1 MSDNAVMPIV
11 RVAVLGEE
19 KLTEIAL
26 PTQLPMRDIIP
37 AIHRLVAPDSHTA
50 TEATTP
56 QRLSLAPVNGAPFSA
71 DATLDTVGVLDG
83 DLLTLRPTPVGPAAP
98 GIVEDIAD
106 AAVIFSE
113 SRKRPWGA
121 EHIARTTRFGALG
134 LIVAATVLAI
144 VHNVRTGSVLS
155 LAGLAVVA
163 VAAAIGALVAH
174 VRSPR
179 LGAELAITALAPIAA
194 ALALAVPGDGLAP
207 RVLLGAAGVAAW
219 SLIYLIVARQL
230 IAFFTA
236 TTVLSIGI
244 AGAAGAQILW
254 HSSLLALGSGLIIV
268 ALLVTVRAAQL
279 SAFAA
284 RFPLPTIPAPGD
296 ATPSAPAMS
305 VLKDL
310 PRRVQLS
317 DSHQSGFIA
326 GASLLAI
333 LGSLALVG
341 GSTLASPWAWYLV
354 FAVSAGAALR
364 ARVWDSAVCKAWLLA
379 VPFLVTTALL
389 VIFAIAGR
397 YTGAL
402 VALGVLAVLVAAL
415 TVVVFNPK
423 IGEAESYSLPSRRIL
438 GFFASGIDASLLPV
452 IAYLTGLFAWI
463 LNR

>member
-19 KLTEIAL
+19 KLTEVAL

-37 AIHRLVAPDSHTA
+37 AVHRMVAPDA

-71 DATLDTVGVLDG
+71 DATLDTVGVVDG
-83 DLLTLRPTPVGPAAP
+83 DLLTLRPTPAGPAAP

-121 EHIARTTRFGALG
+121 EHIARVGRFGVLG
-134 LIVAATVLAI
+134 LIAAATILAI
-144 VHNVRTGSVLS
+144 VHSIRTGSSLS

-174 VRSPR
+174 VRSAR
-179 LGAELAITALAPIAA
+179 LGAELAVAALVPIAG
-194 ALALAVPGDGLAP
+194 ALALAVPGSGLAP

-236 TTVLSIGI
+236 TTVLSLGI
-244 AGAAGAQILW
+244 AGAAGAHVLW
-254 HSSLLALGSGLIIV
+254 HPSLLVVGCGLIIV

-326 GASLLAI
+326 GASILAI
-333 LGSLALVG
+333 LGSLAVVG
-341 GSTLASPWAWYLV
+341 GAAPASPWAWYLV
-354 FAVSAGAALR
+354 AAVSAGAALR

-379 VPFLVTTALL
+379 VPFLVSTALL
-389 VIFAIAGR
+389 AIFAVEDR

-402 VALGVLAVLVAAL
+402 VALGVLALLVAAVA
-415 TVVVFNPK
+415 VVVFNPK
-423 IGEAESYSLPSRRIL
+423 IGEAESYSLPSRRLL
-438 GFFASGIDASLLPV
+438 GFLASGIDASLLPV
-452 IAYLTGLFAWI
+452 IAYLTGLFSWI

>member
-19 KLTEIAL
+19 KLTEVAL

-37 AIHRLVAPDSHTA
+37 AVHRMVAPDA

-71 DATLDTVGVLDG
+71 DATLDTVGVVDG
-83 DLLTLRPTPVGPAAP
+83 DLLTLRPTPAGPAAP

-121 EHIARTTRFGALG
+121 EHIARVGRFGVLG
-134 LIVAATVLAI
+134 LIAAATMLAS
-144 VHNVRTGSVLS
+144 VHSIRTGSSLS

-174 VRSPR
+174 VRSAR
-179 LGAELAITALAPIAA
+179 LGAELAVTALVPIAG
-194 ALALAVPGDGLAP
+194 ALALAVPGSGLAP

-236 TTVLSIGI
+236 TTVLSLGI
-244 AGAAGAQILW
+244 AGAAGAHVLW
-254 HSSLLALGSGLIIV
+254 HPSLLVVGCGLIIV

-326 GASLLAI
+326 GASILAI
-333 LGSLALVG
+333 LGSLAVVG
-341 GSTLASPWAWYLV
+341 GAAPASPWAWYLV
-354 FAVSAGAALR
+354 AAVSAGAALR

-379 VPFLVTTALL
+379 VPFLVSTALL
-389 VIFAIAGR
+389 VIFAVEER

-402 VALGVLAVLVAAL
+402 VALGVLALLVAAVA
-415 TVVVFNPK
+415 VVVFNPK
-423 IGEAESYSLPSRRIL
+423 IGEAESYSLPSRRLL
-438 GFFASGIDASLLPV
+438 GFLASGIDASLLPV
-452 IAYLTGLFAWI
+452 IAYLTGLFSWI

>member
-19 KLTEIAL
+19 KLTEVAL

-37 AIHRLVAPDSHTA
+37 AVHRIVAPDA

-71 DATLDTVGVLDG
+71 DATLDTVGVVDG
-83 DLLTLRPTPVGPAAP
+83 DLLTLRPTPAGPAAP

-121 EHIARTTRFGALG
+121 EHVARVGRFGVLG
-134 LIVAATVLAI
+134 LIAAATILAI
-144 VHNVRTGSVLS
+144 VHSIRTGSSLS

-174 VRSPR
+174 VRSAR
-179 LGAELAITALAPIAA
+179 LGAELAVTALAPIAG
-194 ALALAVPGDGLAP
+194 ALALAVPGSGLAP

-236 TTVLSIGI
+236 TTVLSLGI
-244 AGAAGAQILW
+244 AGAAGAHVLW
-254 HSSLLALGSGLIIV
+254 HPSLLVVGCGLIIV

-317 DSHQSGFIA
+317 DSHQSGFLA
-326 GASLLAI
+326 GASILAI
-333 LGSLALVG
+333 LGSLAVVG
-341 GSTLASPWAWYLV
+341 GAAPASPWAWYLV
-354 FAVSAGAALR
+354 AAVSAGAALR

-379 VPFLVTTALL
+379 VPFLVSTALL
-389 VIFAIAGR
+389 VIFAVEER

-402 VALGVLAVLVAAL
+402 VALGVLAMLVAAVA
-415 TVVVFNPK
+415 VVVFNPK
-423 IGEAESYSLPSRRIL
+423 IGEAESYSLPSRRLL
-438 GFFASGIDASLLPV
+438 GFLASGIDASLLPV
-452 IAYLTGLFAWI
+452 IAYLTGLFSWI

>member
-19 KLTEIAL
+19 KLTEVAL

-37 AIHRLVAPDSHTA
+37 AVHRMVAPDA

-71 DATLDTVGVLDG
+71 DATLDTVGVVDG
-83 DLLTLRPTPVGPAAP
+83 DLLTLRPTPAGPAAP

-121 EHIARTTRFGALG
+121 EHIARVGRFGVLG
-134 LIVAATVLAI
+134 LIAAATILAI
-144 VHNVRTGSVLS
+144 VHSIRTGSSLS

-174 VRSPR
+174 VRSAR
-179 LGAELAITALAPIAA
+179 LGAELAVAALVPIAG
-194 ALALAVPGDGLAP
+194 ALALAVPGSGLAP

-236 TTVLSIGI
+236 TTVLSLGI
-244 AGAAGAQILW
+244 AGAAGAHVLW
-254 HSSLLALGSGLIIV
+254 HPPLLVVGCGLIIV

-326 GASLLAI
+326 GASILAI
-333 LGSLALVG
+333 LGSLAVVG
-341 GSTLASPWAWYLV
+341 GAAPASPWAWYLV
-354 FAVSAGAALR
+354 AAVSAGAALR

-379 VPFLVTTALL
+379 VPFLVSTALL
-389 VIFAIAGR
+389 VIFAVEDR

-402 VALGVLAVLVAAL
+402 VALGVLALLVAAVA
-415 TVVVFNPK
+415 VVVFNPK
-423 IGEAESYSLPSRRIL
+423 IGEAESYSLPSRRLL
-438 GFFASGIDASLLPV
+438 GFLASGIDASLLPV
-452 IAYLTGLFAWI
+452 IAYLTGLFSWI

>member
-19 KLTEIAL
+19 KLTEVAL

-37 AIHRLVAPDSHTA
+37 AVHRMVAPDA

-71 DATLDTVGVLDG
+71 DATLDTVGVVDG
-83 DLLTLRPTPVGPAAP
+83 DLLTLRPIPAGPAAP

-121 EHIARTTRFGALG
+121 EHIARVGRFGVLG
-134 LIVAATVLAI
+134 LIAAATILAI
-144 VHNVRTGSVLS
+144 VHSIRTGSSLS

-174 VRSPR
+174 VRSAR
-179 LGAELAITALAPIAA
+179 LGAELAVAALVPIAG
-194 ALALAVPGDGLAP
+194 ALALAVPGSGLAP

-236 TTVLSIGI
+236 TTVLSLGI
-244 AGAAGAQILW
+244 AGAAGAHVLW
-254 HSSLLALGSGLIIV
+254 HPSLLVVGCGLIIV

-326 GASLLAI
+326 GASILAI
-333 LGSLALVG
+333 LGSLAVVG
-341 GSTLASPWAWYLV
+341 GAAPASPWAWYLV
-354 FAVSAGAALR
+354 AAVSAGAALR

-379 VPFLVTTALL
+379 VPFLVSTALL
-389 VIFAIAGR
+389 VIFAVEDR

-402 VALGVLAVLVAAL
+402 VALGVLALLVAAVA
-415 TVVVFNPK
+415 VVVFNPK
-423 IGEAESYSLPSRRIL
+423 IGEAESYSLPSRRLL
-438 GFFASGIDASLLPV
+438 GFLASGIDASLLPV
-452 IAYLTGLFAWI
+452 IAYLTGLFSWI

>member
-19 KLTEIAL
+19 KLTEVAL

-37 AIHRLVAPDSHTA
+37 AVHRMVAPDA

-71 DATLDTVGVLDG
+71 DATLDTVGVVDG
-83 DLLTLRPTPVGPAAP
+83 DLLTLRPTPAGPAAP

-121 EHIARTTRFGALG
+121 EHIARVGRFGVLG
-134 LIVAATVLAI
+134 LIAAATMLAI
-144 VHNVRTGSVLS
+144 VHSIRTGSSLS

-174 VRSPR
+174 VRSAR
-179 LGAELAITALAPIAA
+179 LGAELAVTALVPIAG
-194 ALALAVPGDGLAP
+194 ALALAVPGSGLAP

-236 TTVLSIGI
+236 TTVLSLGI
-244 AGAAGAQILW
+244 AGAAGAHVLW
-254 HSSLLALGSGLIIV
+254 HPSLLVVGCGLIIV

-296 ATPSAPAMS
+296 AAPSAPAMS

-326 GASLLAI
+326 GASILAI
-333 LGSLALVG
+333 LGSLAVVG
-341 GSTLASPWAWYLV
+341 GAAPASPWAWYLV
-354 FAVSAGAALR
+354 AAVSAGAALR

-379 VPFLVTTALL
+379 VPFLVSTALL
-389 VIFAIAGR
+389 VIFAVEER

-402 VALGVLAVLVAAL
+402 VALGVLALLVAAVA
-415 TVVVFNPK
+415 VVVFNPK
-423 IGEAESYSLPSRRIL
+423 IGEAESYSLPSRRLL
-438 GFFASGIDASLLPV
+438 GFLASGIDASLLPV
-452 IAYLTGLFAWI
+452 IAYLTGLFSWI

>member
-19 KLTEIAL
+19 KLTEVAL

-37 AIHRLVAPDSHTA
+37 AVHRMVAPDA
-50 TEATTP
+50 IEATTP

-71 DATLDTVGVLDG
+71 DATLDTVGVVDG
-83 DLLTLRPTPVGPAAP
+83 DLLTLRPTPAGPAAP

-121 EHIARTTRFGALG
+121 EHIARVGRFGVLG
-134 LIVAATVLAI
+134 LIAAATILAI
-144 VHNVRTGSVLS
+144 VHSIRTGSSLS

-174 VRSPR
+174 VRSAR
-179 LGAELAITALAPIAA
+179 LGAELAVAALVPIAG
-194 ALALAVPGDGLAP
+194 ALALAVPGSGLAP

-236 TTVLSIGI
+236 TTVLSLGI
-244 AGAAGAQILW
+244 AGAAGAHVLW
-254 HSSLLALGSGLIIV
+254 HPSLLVVGCGLIIV

-326 GASLLAI
+326 GASILAI
-333 LGSLALVG
+333 LGSLAVVG
-341 GSTLASPWAWYLV
+341 GAAPASPWAWYLV
-354 FAVSAGAALR
+354 AAVSAGAALR

-379 VPFLVTTALL
+379 VPFLVSTALL
-389 VIFAIAGR
+389 VIFAVEDR

-402 VALGVLAVLVAAL
+402 VALGVLALLVAAVA
-415 TVVVFNPK
+415 VVVFNPK
-423 IGEAESYSLPSRRIL
+423 IGEAESYSLPSRRLL
-438 GFFASGIDASLLPV
+438 GFLASGIDASLLPV
-452 IAYLTGLFAWI
+452 IAYLTGLFSWI

>member
-19 KLTEIAL
+19 KLTEVAL

-37 AIHRLVAPDSHTA
+37 AVHRMVAPDA

-71 DATLDTVGVLDG
+71 DATLDTVGVVDG
-83 DLLTLRPTPVGPAAP
+83 DLLTLRPTPAGPAAP

-121 EHIARTTRFGALG
+121 EHIARVGRFGVLG
-134 LIVAATVLAI
+134 LIAAATILAI
-144 VHNVRTGSVLS
+144 VHSIRTGSSLS

-174 VRSPR
+174 VRSAR
-179 LGAELAITALAPIAA
+179 LGAELAVAALVPIAD
-194 ALALAVPGDGLAP
+194 ALALAVPGSGLAP

-236 TTVLSIGI
+236 TTVLSLGI
-244 AGAAGAQILW
+244 AGAAGAHVLW
-254 HSSLLALGSGLIIV
+254 HPSLLVVGCGLIIV

-326 GASLLAI
+326 GASILAI
-333 LGSLALVG
+333 LGSLAVVG
-341 GSTLASPWAWYLV
+341 GAAPASPWAWYLV
-354 FAVSAGAALR
+354 AAVSAGAALR

-379 VPFLVTTALL
+379 VPFLVSTALL
-389 VIFAIAGR
+389 VIFAVEDR

-402 VALGVLAVLVAAL
+402 VALGVLALLVAAVA
-415 TVVVFNPK
+415 VVVFNPK
-423 IGEAESYSLPSRRIL
+423 IGEAESYSLPSRRLL
-438 GFFASGIDASLLPV
+438 GFLASGIDASLLPV
-452 IAYLTGLFAWI
+452 IAYLTGLFSWI

>member
-19 KLTEIAL
+19 KLTEVAL

-37 AIHRLVAPDSHTA
+37 AVHRMVAPDA

-71 DATLDTVGVLDG
+71 DATLDTVGVVDG
-83 DLLTLRPTPVGPAAP
+83 DLLTLRPTPAGPAAP

-121 EHIARTTRFGALG
+121 EHIARVGRFSILG

-144 VHNVRTGSVLS
+144 VHNVRTGASLS
-155 LAGLAVVA
+155 LAALAVVA
-163 VAAAIGALVAH
+163 VAAAIGSLVAH
-174 VRSPR
+174 ARSAR
-179 LGAELAITALAPIAA
+179 VGAELAVTALAPIAG
-194 ALALAVPGDGLAP
+194 ALALAVPGGGLAP
-207 RVLLGAAGVAAW
+207 RVLLSAAGLAAW

-236 TTVLSIGI
+236 TTVISLGI
-244 AGAAGAQILW
+244 AGAAAAQVLW
-254 HSSLLALGSGLIIV
+254 HPSLLVVGCGLIVV

-326 GASLLAI
+326 GASILAI
-333 LGSLALVG
+333 LGSLAVVG
-341 GSTLASPWAWYLV
+341 GSAPASPWAWYLIV
-354 FAVSAGAALR
+354 AVSAGAALR

-379 VPFLVTTALL
+379 VPFVVSTALL
-389 VIFAIAGR
+389 VIFSVQER
-397 YTGAL
+397 YTGAV
-402 VALGVLAVLVAAL
+402 VALGVLALLAAAVA
-415 TVVVFNPK
+415 VVVFNPK

-438 GFFASGIDASLLPV
+438 GFLASGIDASLLPV
-452 IAYLTGLFAWI
+452 IAYLTGLFSWI

>member
-19 KLTEIAL
+19 KLTEVAL

-37 AIHRLVAPDSHTA
+37 AVHRMVAPDA

-71 DATLDTVGVLDG
+71 DATLDTVGVVDG
-83 DLLTLRPTPVGPAAP
+83 DLLTLRPTPAGPAAP

-121 EHIARTTRFGALG
+121 EHIARVGRFGVLG
-134 LIVAATVLAI
+134 LIAAATILAI
-144 VHNVRTGSVLS
+144 VHSIRTGSSLS

-174 VRSPR
+174 VRSAR
-179 LGAELAITALAPIAA
+179 LGAELAVAALVPIAG
-194 ALALAVPGDGLAP
+194 ALALAVPGSGLAP

-236 TTVLSIGI
+236 TTVLSLGI
-244 AGAAGAQILW
+244 AGAAGAHVLW
-254 HSSLLALGSGLIIV
+254 HPSLLVVGCGLIIV

-326 GASLLAI
+326 GASILAI
-333 LGSLALVG
+333 LGSLAVVG
-341 GSTLASPWAWYLV
+341 GAAPASPWAWYLV
-354 FAVSAGAALR
+354 AAVSAGAALR

-379 VPFLVTTALL
+379 VPFLVSTALL
-389 VIFAIAGR
+389 VIFAVEDR

-402 VALGVLAVLVAAL
+402 VALGVLALLVAAVA
-415 TVVVFNPK
+415 VVVFNPK
-423 IGEAESYSLPSRRIL
+423 IGEAESYSLPSRRLL
-438 GFFASGIDASLLPV
+438 GFLASGIDASLLPV
-452 IAYLTGLFAWI
+452 IAYLTGLFSWI

>member
-19 KLTEIAL
+19 KLTEVAL

-37 AIHRLVAPDSHTA
+37 AVHRMVAP
-50 TEATTP
+50 EAADAATP

-71 DATLDTVGVLDG
+71 DATLDTVGVVDG
-83 DLLTLRPTPVGPAAP
+83 DLLTLRPTPAGPAAP

-121 EHIARTTRFGALG
+121 EHIVRATRLGVLG
-134 LIVAATVLAI
+134 LILAATVLAV
-144 VHNVRTGSVLS
+144 VHTVRTQSALS
-155 LAGLAVVA
+155 LAGLAAVA

-174 VRSPR
+174 ERSPR

-194 ALALAVPGDGLAP
+194 ALALAVPGEGLAP

-230 IAFFTA
+230 IAFLTA

-254 HSSLLALGSGLIIV
+254 HPSRLALGGGLIIF
-268 ALLVTVRAAQL
+268 ALLITVRAAQL
-279 SAFAA
+279 SALAA

-296 ATPSAPAMS
+296 PTPSAPAMS

-317 DSHQSGFIA
+317 DAHQSGFIA

-341 GSTLASPWAWYLV
+341 GSTPASPWTWYLV

-364 ARVWDSAVCKAWLLA
+364 ARVWDSAVCKAWLLS
-379 VPFLVTTALL
+379 VPFVVTTAVL
-389 VIFAIAGR
+389 VSFVVAGR
-397 YTGAL
+397 YSGAF
-402 VALGVLAVLVAAL
+402 VALGVLALLVAAL

-423 IGEAESYSLPSRRIL
+423 IAEAETYSLPSRRLL
-438 GFFASGIDASLLPV
+438 GFLASGIDASLLPV
-452 IAYLTGLFAWI
+452 IAYLSGLFTWI

>member
-19 KLTEIAL
+19 KLTEVAL

-37 AIHRLVAPDSHTA
+37 AVHRMVAPDA

-56 QRLSLAPVNGAPFSA
+56 QRLSLAPVNGAPFST
-71 DATLDTVGVLDG
+71 DATLDTVGVVDG
-83 DLLTLRPTPVGPAAP
+83 DLLTLRPTPAGPAAP

-121 EHIARTTRFGALG
+121 EHIARVGRFGVLG
-134 LIVAATVLAI
+134 LIAAATILAI
-144 VHNVRTGSVLS
+144 VHSIRTGSSLS

-174 VRSPR
+174 VRSAR
-179 LGAELAITALAPIAA
+179 LGAELAVAALVPIAG
-194 ALALAVPGDGLAP
+194 ALALAVPGSGLAP

-236 TTVLSIGI
+236 TTVLSLGI
-244 AGAAGAQILW
+244 AGAAGAHVLW
-254 HSSLLALGSGLIIV
+254 HPSLLVVGCGLIIV

-326 GASLLAI
+326 GASILAI
-333 LGSLALVG
+333 LGSLAVVG
-341 GSTLASPWAWYLV
+341 GAAPASPWAWYLV
-354 FAVSAGAALR
+354 AAVSAGAALR

-379 VPFLVTTALL
+379 VPFLVSTALL
-389 VIFAIAGR
+389 VIFAVEDR

-402 VALGVLAVLVAAL
+402 VALGVLALLVAAVA
-415 TVVVFNPK
+415 VVVFNPK
-423 IGEAESYSLPSRRIL
+423 IGEAESYSLPSRRLL
-438 GFFASGIDASLLPV
+438 GFLASGIDASLLPV
-452 IAYLTGLFAWI
+452 IAYLTGLFSWI

>member
-19 KLTEIAL
+19 KLTEVAL

-37 AIHRLVAPDSHTA
+37 AVHRIVAPDA

-71 DATLDTVGVLDG
+71 DATLDTVGVVDG
-83 DLLTLRPTPVGPAAP
+83 DLLTLRPTPAGPAAP

-121 EHIARTTRFGALG
+121 EHIARVGRFGVLG
-134 LIVAATVLAI
+134 LIAAATILAI
-144 VHNVRTGSVLS
+144 VHSIRTGSSLS

-174 VRSPR
+174 VRSAR
-179 LGAELAITALAPIAA
+179 LGAELAVTALVPIAG
-194 ALALAVPGDGLAP
+194 ALALAVPGSGLAP

-236 TTVLSIGI
+236 TTVLSLGI
-244 AGAAGAQILW
+244 AGAAGAHVLW
-254 HSSLLALGSGLIIV
+254 HPSLLVVGCGLIIV

-326 GASLLAI
+326 GASILAI
-333 LGSLALVG
+333 LGSLAVVG
-341 GSTLASPWAWYLV
+341 GAAPASPWAWYLV
-354 FAVSAGAALR
+354 AAVSAGAALR

-379 VPFLVTTALL
+379 VPFLVSTALL
-389 VIFAIAGR
+389 VIFAVEER

-402 VALGVLAVLVAAL
+402 VALGVLALLVAAVA
-415 TVVVFNPK
+415 VVVFNPK
-423 IGEAESYSLPSRRIL
+423 IGEAESYSLPSRRLL
-438 GFFASGIDASLLPV
+438 GFLASGIDASLLPV
-452 IAYLTGLFAWI
+452 IAYLTGLFSWI

>member
-19 KLTEIAL
+19 KLTEVAL

-37 AIHRLVAPDSHTA
+37 AVHRMVAPDA

-71 DATLDTVGVLDG
+71 DATLDTVGVVDG
-83 DLLTLRPTPVGPAAP
+83 DLLTLRPTPAGPAAP

-121 EHIARTTRFGALG
+121 EHIARVGRFGVLG
-134 LIVAATVLAI
+134 LIAAATILAI
-144 VHNVRTGSVLS
+144 VHSVRTGSSLS

-174 VRSPR
+174 VRSAR
-179 LGAELAITALAPIAA
+179 LGAELAVAALVPIAG
-194 ALALAVPGDGLAP
+194 ALALAVPGSGLAP

-236 TTVLSIGI
+236 TTVLSLGI
-244 AGAAGAQILW
+244 AGAAGAHVLW
-254 HSSLLALGSGLIIV
+254 HPSLLVVGCGLIIV

-326 GASLLAI
+326 GASILAI
-333 LGSLALVG
+333 LGSLAVVG
-341 GSTLASPWAWYLV
+341 GAAPASPWAWYLV
-354 FAVSAGAALR
+354 AAVSAGAALR

-379 VPFLVTTALL
+379 VPFLVSTALL
-389 VIFAIAGR
+389 VIFAVEDR
-397 YTGAL
+397 YTCAL
-402 VALGVLAVLVAAL
+402 VALGVLALLVAAVA
-415 TVVVFNPK
+415 VVVFNPK
-423 IGEAESYSLPSRRIL
+423 IGEAESYSLPSRRLL
-438 GFFASGIDASLLPV
+438 GFLASGIDASLLPV
-452 IAYLTGLFAWI
+452 IAYLTGLFSWI

>member
-19 KLTEIAL
+19 KLTEVAL

-37 AIHRLVAPDSHTA
+37 AVHRIVAPDA

-71 DATLDTVGVLDG
+71 DATLDTVGVVDG
-83 DLLTLRPTPVGPAAP
+83 DLLTLRPTPAGPAAP

-121 EHIARTTRFGALG
+121 EHIARVGRFGVLG
-134 LIVAATVLAI
+134 LIAAATILAI
-144 VHNVRTGSVLS
+144 VHSIRTGSSLS

-174 VRSPR
+174 VRSAR
-179 LGAELAITALAPIAA
+179 LGAELAVTALAPIAG
-194 ALALAVPGDGLAP
+194 ALALAVPGSGLAP
-207 RVLLGAAGVAAW
+207 RVLLAAAGVAAW

-236 TTVLSIGI
+236 TTVLSLGI
-244 AGAAGAQILW
+244 AGAAGAHVLW
-254 HSSLLALGSGLIIV
+254 HPSLLVVGCGLIIV

-317 DSHQSGFIA
+317 DSHQSGFLA
-326 GASLLAI
+326 GASILAI
-333 LGSLALVG
+333 LGSLAVVG
-341 GSTLASPWAWYLV
+341 GAAPASPWAWYLV
-354 FAVSAGAALR
+354 AAVSAGAALR

-379 VPFLVTTALL
+379 VPFLVSTALL
-389 VIFAIAGR
+389 VIFAVEER

-402 VALGVLAVLVAAL
+402 VALGVLAMLVAAVA
-415 TVVVFNPK
+415 VVVFNPK
-423 IGEAESYSLPSRRIL
+423 IGEAESYSLPSRRLL
-438 GFFASGIDASLLPV
+438 GFLASGIDASLLPV
-452 IAYLTGLFAWI
+452 IAYLTGLFSWI

>member
-19 KLTEIAL
+19 KLTEVAL

-37 AIHRLVAPDSHTA
+37 AVHRMVAPDA

-71 DATLDTVGVLDG
+71 DATLDTVGVVDG
-83 DLLTLRPTPVGPAAP
+83 DLLTLRPTPAGPAAP

-121 EHIARTTRFGALG
+121 EHIARVGRFGVLG
-134 LIVAATVLAI
+134 LIAAATILAI
-144 VHNVRTGSVLS
+144 VHSIRTGSSLS

-174 VRSPR
+174 VRSAR
-179 LGAELAITALAPIAA
+179 LGAELAVAALVPIAG
-194 ALALAVPGDGLAP
+194 ALALAVPGSGLAP

-236 TTVLSIGI
+236 TTVLSLGI
-244 AGAAGAQILW
+244 AGAAGAHVLW
-254 HSSLLALGSGLIIV
+254 HPSLLVVGCGLIIV

-326 GASLLAI
+326 GASILAI
-333 LGSLALVG
+333 LGSLAVVG
-341 GSTLASPWAWYLV
+341 GAAPASPWAWYLV
-354 FAVSAGAALR
+354 AAVSAGAALR

-379 VPFLVTTALL
+379 VPFLVSTALL
-389 VIFAIAGR
+389 VIFAVEDR

-402 VALGVLAVLVAAL
+402 VALGVLALLVAAVA
-415 TVVVFNPK
+415 VVVSNPK
-423 IGEAESYSLPSRRIL
+423 IGEAESYSLPSRRLL
-438 GFFASGIDASLLPV
+438 GFLASGIDASLLPV
-452 IAYLTGLFAWI
+452 IAYLTGLFSWI

>member
-19 KLTEIAL
+19 KLTEVAL

-37 AIHRLVAPDSHTA
+37 AVHRMVAPDAPESA
-50 TEATTP
+50 TP

-71 DATLDTVGVLDG
+71 DATLDTVGVVDG
-83 DLLTLRPTPVGPAAP
+83 DLLTLRPTPAGPAAP

-121 EHIARTTRFGALG
+121 EHIARVARLGVLG

-144 VHNVRTGSVLS
+144 VHNIRTGSSLS

-174 VRSPR
+174 MRFPR
-179 LGAELAITALAPIAA
+179 LGAELAIVALAPIAG
-194 ALALAVPGDGLAP
+194 ALALAVPGEGLAP

-236 TTVLSIGI
+236 TAVLSVGI
-244 AGAAGAQILW
+244 AVAAGAQILW
-254 HSSLLALGSGLIIV
+254 HPSPLIVGSGLIIV
-268 ALLVTVRAAQL
+268 ALLVTLRAAQL
-279 SAFAA
+279 SALAA

-296 ATPSAPAMS
+296 ATPSAPGMS

-333 LGSLALVG
+333 LGSLAIVS
-341 GSTLASPWAWYLV
+341 GSAPVSPWAWYLV
-354 FAVSAGAALR
+354 VAVSAGAALR

-379 VPFLVTTALL
+379 VPFLVTTTLL
-389 VIFAIAGR
+389 VIFAAAGR

-402 VALGVLAVLVAAL
+402 VALGVLAFLVAAVA
-415 TVVVFNPK
+415 VVVFNPK
-423 IGEAESYSLPSRRIL
+423 IGEAESYSLPSRRLL
-438 GFFASGIDASLLPV
+438 GFLASGIDASLLPV
-452 IAYLTGLFAWI
+452 IAYLTGLFTWI

>member
-19 KLTEIAL
+19 KLTEVAL

-37 AIHRLVAPDSHTA
+37 AVHRMVAPDA

-71 DATLDTVGVLDG
+71 DATLDTVGVVDG
-83 DLLTLRPTPVGPAAP
+83 DLLTLRPTPAGPAAP

-121 EHIARTTRFGALG
+121 EHIARVGRFGVLG
-134 LIVAATVLAI
+134 LIAAATMLAI
-144 VHNVRTGSVLS
+144 VHSIRTGSSLS

-174 VRSPR
+174 VRSAR
-179 LGAELAITALAPIAA
+179 LGAELAVTALVPIAG
-194 ALALAVPGDGLAP
+194 ALALAVPGSGLAP

-236 TTVLSIGI
+236 TTVLSLGI
-244 AGAAGAQILW
+244 AGAAGAHVLW
-254 HSSLLALGSGLIIV
+254 HPSLLVVGCGLIIV

-326 GASLLAI
+326 GASILAI
-333 LGSLALVG
+333 LGSLAVVG
-341 GSTLASPWAWYLV
+341 GAAPASPWAWYLV
-354 FAVSAGAALR
+354 AAVSAGAALR

-379 VPFLVTTALL
+379 VPFLVSTALL
-389 VIFAIAGR
+389 VIFAVEER

-402 VALGVLAVLVAAL
+402 VALGVLALLVAAVA
-415 TVVVFNPK
+415 VVVFNPK
-423 IGEAESYSLPSRRIL
+423 IGEAESYSLPSRRLL
-438 GFFASGIDASLLPV
+438 GFLASGIDASLLPV
-452 IAYLTGLFAWI
+452 IAYLTGLFSWI

>member
-19 KLTEIAL
+19 KLTEVAL

-37 AIHRLVAPDSHTA
+37 AVHRMVAPDA
-50 TEATTP
+50 TEATP

-71 DATLDTVGVLDG
+71 DATLDTVGVVDG

-121 EHIARTTRFGALG
+121 EHIARITRLG
-134 LIVAATVLAI
+134 VLALIVAATVLAI
-144 VHNVRTGSVLS
+144 VHSVRTGSALS

-163 VAAAIGALVAH
+163 VVASIGALVAQ

-179 LGAELAITALAPIAA
+179 LGAELAITALAPIAG
-194 ALALAVPGDGLAP
+194 ALALAIPGDGLAP
-207 RVLLGAAGVAAW
+207 RALLGAAGVAAW
-219 SLIYLIVARQL
+219 SLIYLIVARQQT
-230 IAFFTA
+230 AFFTA
-236 TTVLSIGI
+236 TTVLSLGI

-254 HSSLLALGSGLIIV
+254 HPSLLAVGSGLIVV

-296 ATPSAPAMS
+296 PTPSAPAMS

-341 GSTLASPWAWYLV
+341 GSAPASPWAWYLV
-354 FAVSAGAALR
+354 VAVSAGAALR

-379 VPFLVTTALL
+379 VPFVVTSTLL
-389 VIFAIAGR
+389 VIFTFAGR

-402 VALGVLAVLVAAL
+402 VALAVLAFLVAAL

-423 IGEAESYSLPSRRIL
+423 IGEAESYSLPSRRLL
-438 GFFASGIDASLLPV
+438 GFLASGIDASLLPV
-452 IAYLTGLFAWI
+452 IAYLTGLFTWI